1 MPLGHEGEKAN
12 RFRRERTVKGRPDVE
27 FDRRGRAV
35 RSEGGG
41 RGRTTDDGAIG
52 TARAVVAGCG
62 ASMIAPP
69 FRVARLEVTIFGVRW
84 ST

>member
-12 RFRRERTVKGRPDVE
+12 RFRRERTEKGRRGVQL
-27 FDRRGRAV
+27 DRRGRTV

-41 RGRTTDDGAIG
+41 RGRTTEDGAIG
-52 TARAVVAGCG
+52 TARAVVVGCG
-62 ASMIAPP
+62 ARAVAHP
-69 FRVARLEVTIFGVRW
+69 FRVARLEVTIFGVRP